1 MPYSGKIK
9 KTDFGVVI
17 PNQSSVKSKDIKI
30 TPDILNRYRLHFL
43 GASHKLKGQMT
54 EKMDL
59 KKADMGDVIKD
70 FYKSDAPQFKGKSKK
85 KRRDMA
91 IAAKLEAE
99 GKPLNASYN
108 MGEALNSDDKP
119 VIKKISKQLKKS
131 VKAHQKQ
138 SDLLSK
144 ALVDEAAAAA
154 IPAIARI
161 GAQTFGKTF
170 GKALTSSAAKATAA
184 GALTG
189 AGILAIS
196 KGGESNY
203 EKLRKM
209 GEKGEGEDLK
219 QKAEKK
225 LSKKTRKRDVF
236 KKVIDD
242 YKTGL
247 RAGKDVES
255 TSSTGR
261 INIIQQELQKRA
273 EKGDPN
279 AIKQLKKFG
288 KRFKENIKRNR
299 NMDDSVQESV
309 EDMLNIQD
317 WNSDDI
323 RYTEIET
330 VDIIKP
336 KPIKETSSNWRE
348 EIDLDEGYKTKLFL
362 KGLKA
367 IKDPIKK
374 VTYTPV
380 KKGFKKLITKA
391 NQLRLDLGNTGSTN
405 IPRSVKRLLKGRKLG
420 GKNKPKLG
428 DTQLDLFKNNKDG
441 LNKFKGTS
449 GLDKN
454 TTVTNPTNIQN
465 IQTKSVVNKAKKIA
479 NQGTIQKTFNKGTTP
494 VKVDVTKK
502 PDFDKYF
509 SGTTPTKSGGTTN
522 IKQNIN
528 YKKGKESIKVNLQ
541 DLQNKLKNEKK
552 NIKKK
557 LSDHYD
563 WRADLDDDVLYRL
576 DRFNEDW
583 QKANRKDKTDG
594 MSQKAVNAY
603 KRENPGSK
611 LKTAVTTKPSK
622 LKKGSKASKRRKSFC
637 ARSDGQRKMHNIDC
651 SKTPDKRICKARRRW
666 NC

>member
-1 MPYSGKIK
+1 MTYSGKIK

-196 KGGESNY
+196 KGGESNF

-209 GEKGEGEDLK
+209 REKGEGADL
-219 QKAEKK
+219 EKK
-225 LSKKTRKRDVF
+225 VSKKIRKRDVF

-247 RAGKDVES
+247 SAGKDVES

-261 INIIQQELQKRA
+261 ISSSPSDEFREKEGGRSPADVVRDLLRKQK
-273 EKGDPN
+273 E
-279 AIKQLKKFG
+279 Q
-288 KRFKENIKRNR
+288 
-299 NMDDSVQESV
+299 
-309 EDMLNIQD
+309 
-317 WNSDDI
+317 
-323 RYTEIET
+323 
-330 VDIIKP
+330 
-336 KPIKETSSNWRE
+336 
-348 EIDLDEGYKTKLFL
+348 
-362 KGLKA
+362 
-367 IKDPIKK
+367 
-374 VTYTPV
+374 
-380 KKGFKKLITKA
+380 
-391 NQLRLDLGNTGSTN
+391 
-405 IPRSVKRLLKGRKLG
+405 
-420 GKNKPKLG
+420 
-428 DTQLDLFKNNKDG
+428 
-441 LNKFKGTS
+441 
-449 GLDKN
+449 
-454 TTVTNPTNIQN
+454 
-465 IQTKSVVNKAKKIA
+465 
-479 NQGTIQKTFNKGTTP
+479 
-494 VKVDVTKK
+494 
-502 PDFDKYF
+502 
-509 SGTTPTKSGGTTN
+509 
-522 IKQNIN
+522 
-528 YKKGKESIKVNLQ
+528 
-541 DLQNKLKNEKK
+541 
-552 NIKKK
+552 
-557 LSDHYD
+557 
-563 WRADLDDDVLYRL
+563 
-576 DRFNEDW
+576 
-583 QKANRKDKTDG
+583 
-594 MSQKAVNAY
+594 Y
-603 KRENPGSK
+603 KRERERN
-611 LKTAVTTKPSK
+611 
-622 LKKGSKASKRRKSFC
+622 KR
-637 ARSDGQRKMHNIDC
+637 NEL
-651 SKTPDKRICKARRRW
+651 P
-666 NC
+666 

>member
-196 KGGESNY
+196 KGAESNY

-336 KPIKETSSNWRE
+336 KPIRETPSNWRSE
-348 EIDLDEGYKTKLFL
+348 LDIKEAKGKIIAKVASKIG
-362 KGLKA
+362 KGLKNTFA
-367 IKDPIKK
+367 APTKLTPKQEIAKITKRLGYATLGGAAGSGIGYMKGYIKGGTDTLDNIKDNIRKEFERDEREALFARR
-374 VTYTPV
+374 Y
-380 KKGFKKLITKA
+380 
-391 NQLRLDLGNTGSTN
+391 NTVGCHLARHH
-405 IPRSVKRLLKGRKLG
+405 IAHRR
-420 GKNKPKLG
+420 
-428 DTQLDLFKNNKDG
+428 
-441 LNKFKGTS
+441 
-449 GLDKN
+449 
-454 TTVTNPTNIQN
+454 TTVGP
-465 IQTKSVVNKAKKIA
+465 AA
-479 NQGTIQKTFNKGTTP
+479 RP
-494 VKVDVTKK
+494 AHCA
-502 PDFDKYF
+502 PCRAACC
-509 SGTTPTKSGGTTN
+509 P
-522 IKQNIN
+522 
-528 YKKGKESIKVNLQ
+528 LWAA
-541 DLQNKLKNEKK
+541 
-552 NIKKK
+552 
-557 LSDHYD
+557 
-563 WRADLDDDVLYRL
+563 WRRC
-576 DRFNEDW
+576 
-583 QKANRKDKTDG
+583 G
-594 MSQKAVNAY
+594 
-603 KRENPGSK
+603 
-611 LKTAVTTKPSK
+611 
-622 LKKGSKASKRRKSFC
+622 
-637 ARSDGQRKMHNIDC
+637 AR
-651 SKTPDKRICKARRRW
+651 T
-666 NC
+666 

>member
-1 MPYSGKIK
+1 MTYSGKIK

-17 PNQSSVKSKDIKI
+17 PNQSFVKSKDIKI

-70 FYKSDAPQFKGKSKK
+70 FYSSDAPQFKGKSKK

-138 SDLLSK
+138 SDLLAK

-154 IPAIARI
+154 IPAIAKI
-161 GAQTFGKTF
+161 GAQTFGK
-170 GKALTSSAAKATAA
+170 ALTSGAAKATAA

-189 AGILAIS
+189 AGILAI
-196 KGGESNY
+196 KGGESNF

-209 GEKGEGEDLK
+209 REKGEGADL
-219 QKAEKK
+219 EKK
-225 LSKKTRKRDVF
+225 VSKKIRKRDVF

-247 RAGKDVES
+247 SAGKDVES

-261 INIIQQELQKRA
+261 INIIQQELEKRA
-273 EKGDPN
+273 KEGDEN
-279 AIKQLKKFG
+279 AIATLKKFG
-288 KRFKENIKRNR
+288 KRFKENMKRNR
-299 NMDDSVQESV
+299 NMDDPVQESA

-336 KPIKETSSNWRE
+336 KPIRETPSNWRE

-380 KKGFKKLITKA
+380 KKGFKKLVSKA

-405 IPRSVKRLLKGRKLG
+405 IPRSIKRLLKGRPKG
-420 GKNKPKLG
+420 SKNLTKSDAK
-428 DTQLDLFKNNKDG
+428 QLDLFTNNKDG

-454 TTVTNPTNIQN
+454 PAVVDPIDIQN
-465 IQTKSVVNKAKKIA
+465 IQTQSVVNKAKKIA
-479 NQGTIQKTFNKGTTP
+479 NQGTIEKTFNKGTTP

-509 SGTTPTKSGGTTN
+509 SGTTSTKSGGTTN
-522 IKQNIN
+522 VNQNLN
-528 YKKGKESIKVNLQ
+528 YKKGTKAIKVNLK
-541 DLQNKLKNEKK
+541 DLQNKLKDGDSK

-563 WRADLDDDVLYRL
+563 WRAELDDDVLYRL

-583 QKANRKDKTDG
+583 QKVNRKDKTDG

>member
-1 MPYSGKIK
+1 MK
-9 KTDFGVVI
+9 KF
-17 PNQSSVKSKDIKI
+17 NQFRKDI
-30 TPDILNRYRLHFL
+30 
-43 GASHKLKGQMT
+43 
-54 EKMDL
+54 
-59 KKADMGDVIKD
+59 
-70 FYKSDAPQFKGKSKK
+70 
-85 KRRDMA
+85 
-91 IAAKLEAE
+91 
-99 GKPLNASYN
+99 
-108 MGEALNSDDKP
+108 
-119 VIKKISKQLKKS
+119 
-131 VKAHQKQ
+131 
-138 SDLLSK
+138 
-144 ALVDEAAAAA
+144 DEAAAVVTALPK
-154 IPAIARI
+154 IVGIATKVAPKLPKI
-161 GAQTFGKTF
+161 
-170 GKALTSSAAKATAA
+170 AKFAS
-184 GALTG
+184 GALKFGSPIPVGLGIANVLQSTG
-189 AGILAIS
+189 
-196 KGGESNY
+196 GGESNY
-203 EKLRKM
+203 EKLDKM
-209 GEKGEGEDLK
+209 REKGEGADL
-219 QKAEKK
+219 EKEKGSK
-225 LSKKTRKRDVF
+225 LSKKNRIGAGF
-236 KKVIDD
+236 KDALAN
-242 YKTGL
+242 YKKGL
-247 RAGKDVES
+247 SAGKEVES

-261 INIIQQELQKRA
+261 INIIQQELEKRA
-273 EKGDPN
+273 KEGDPN
-279 AIKQLKKFG
+279 AIATLKKFG
-288 KRFKENIKRNR
+288 QRFKENIKRNR
-299 NMDDSVQESV
+299 NMDDPVQESV

-336 KPIKETSSNWRE
+336 KPIRETSSNWRE

-420 GKNKPKLG
+420 GKNKPKST
-428 DTQLDLFKNNKDG
+428 DTQLDLFTNNKDG

-454 TTVTNPTNIQN
+454 PAVIDPIDIQN

-479 NQGTIQKTFNKGTTP
+479 NQGTIEKTFNKGTTP

-509 SGTTPTKSGGTTN
+509 SGTTLTKSGGTTN
-522 IKQNIN
+522 VNQNPN
-528 YKKGKESIKVNLQ
+528 YQKGKESIKVNLQ
-541 DLQNKLKNEKK
+541 DLQNKLKNKKK

-563 WRADLDDDVLYRL
+563 WRAELDDDVLYRL

-583 QKANRKDKTDG
+583 QKVNRKDKTDG

>member
-1 MPYSGKIK
+1 MCKEKVMPYSGKIK

-17 PNQSSVKSKDIKI
+17 PNQSSKKSKYTNI

-196 KGGESNY
+196 KGAESNY

-242 YKTGL
+242 YRTGL

-261 INIIQQELQKRA
+261 ISSTSPSDEFREKEGGRSPADVVRDLLRKQK
-273 EKGDPN
+273 E
-279 AIKQLKKFG
+279 Q
-288 KRFKENIKRNR
+288 
-299 NMDDSVQESV
+299 
-309 EDMLNIQD
+309 
-317 WNSDDI
+317 
-323 RYTEIET
+323 
-330 VDIIKP
+330 
-336 KPIKETSSNWRE
+336 
-348 EIDLDEGYKTKLFL
+348 
-362 KGLKA
+362 
-367 IKDPIKK
+367 
-374 VTYTPV
+374 
-380 KKGFKKLITKA
+380 
-391 NQLRLDLGNTGSTN
+391 
-405 IPRSVKRLLKGRKLG
+405 
-420 GKNKPKLG
+420 
-428 DTQLDLFKNNKDG
+428 
-441 LNKFKGTS
+441 
-449 GLDKN
+449 
-454 TTVTNPTNIQN
+454 
-465 IQTKSVVNKAKKIA
+465 
-479 NQGTIQKTFNKGTTP
+479 
-494 VKVDVTKK
+494 
-502 PDFDKYF
+502 
-509 SGTTPTKSGGTTN
+509 
-522 IKQNIN
+522 
-528 YKKGKESIKVNLQ
+528 
-541 DLQNKLKNEKK
+541 
-552 NIKKK
+552 
-557 LSDHYD
+557 
-563 WRADLDDDVLYRL
+563 
-576 DRFNEDW
+576 
-583 QKANRKDKTDG
+583 
-594 MSQKAVNAY
+594 Y
-603 KRENPGSK
+603 KRERERN
-611 LKTAVTTKPSK
+611 
-622 LKKGSKASKRRKSFC
+622 KR
-637 ARSDGQRKMHNIDC
+637 NEL
-651 SKTPDKRICKARRRW
+651 P
-666 NC
+666 